1 MDRLKPLLLTT
12 TSLVLFASLCTPVSS
27 QIITTQ
33 TPVSSQIITTQPPA
47 NDVTVL
53 NGPRVV
59 TPTAG
64 QPTAISPNIIPG
76 EPPVSPNIIP
86 GEPPSSGV
94 RVLNAPLPVVTS
106 TAVFT
111 CNGQSLAGEFSGVV
125 AGTEIGTPFSEFLF
139 VTINGNGSLT
149 TLAVLGTPG
158 NVAQKVNGTGLW
170 SIFDATNCFALA
182 TVEGK
187 KFVLNFSDGGNM
199 ILLSTPF
206 DPNVQAA
213 GVLRRSGT

>member
-1 MDRLKPLLLTT
+1 L
-12 TSLVLFASLCTPVSS
+12 
-27 QIITTQ
+27 
-33 TPVSSQIITTQPPA
+33 
-47 NDVTVL
+47 
-53 NGPRVV
+53 
-59 TPTAG
+59 
-64 QPTAISPNIIPG
+64 
-76 EPPVSPNIIP
+76 E
-86 GEPPSSGV
+86 
-94 RVLNAPLPVVTS
+94 VVTS

-111 CNGQSLAGEFSGVV
+111 CNPLNLAGEFSGVV
-125 AGTEIGTPFSEFLF
+125 AGTDTGTPYSEFLF
-139 VTINGNGSLT
+139 VTVNGNGTLT
-149 TLAVLGTPG
+149 TFEVLGEPG

-170 SIFDATNCFALA
+170 SIFDATNCFLLA